1 MNEKQIEATTVVGG
15 EIQDPKGQAEVLA
28 KLVMAMM
35 KKQGI
40 TEMNIAE
47 RNFTD
52 CDGWMFK
59 LEQRIKHGQSVLTIV
74 MERTPDRKQT
84 GN

>member
-1 MNEKQIEATTVVGG
+1 MIEG
-15 EIQDPKGQAEVLA
+15 EIKEPSGQAEVLA
-28 KLVMAMM
+28 KLIMAIM
-35 KKQGI
+35 KKQGV

-52 CDGWMFK
+52 CEGWMFK
-59 LEQRIKHGQSVLTIV
+59 LEQRVKHGQSVLTIV
-74 MERTPDRKQT
+74 MERVPPPKS